1 MDVADSVCFG
11 AKYDPSSASITR
23 TFTGGKTSGNY
34 WLLNPFMR
42 RGIYQKGGQ
51 LLKKDKV
58 RELTIDG
65 RRYGYIL
72 LNGLSKQECS
82 FSKALVASECN
93 FTDAEL
99 TKVNLPDV
107 AVLNENNTKLLS
119 MANMMD
125 I

>member
-51 LLKKDKV
+51 LLKRKIKFV
-58 RELTIDG
+58 NSLLTADG
-65 RRYGYIL
+65 
-72 LNGLSKQECS
+72 
-82 FSKALVASECN
+82 
-93 FTDAEL
+93 
-99 TKVNLPDV
+99 
-107 AVLNENNTKLLS
+107 
-119 MANMMD
+119 MATSY
-125 I
+125 

>member
-51 LLKKDKV
+51 LLKE
-58 RELTIDG
+58 R
-65 RRYGYIL
+65 
-72 LNGLSKQECS
+72 
-82 FSKALVASECN
+82 
-93 FTDAEL
+93 
-99 TKVNLPDV
+99 
-107 AVLNENNTKLLS
+107 
-119 MANMMD
+119 
-125 I
+125 